1 MRTVIECKEP
11 NLSNSK
17 YQYLEADK
25 TRDWKTRGLQNV
37 KPSKPKTRV
46 LKNTLK
52 SNTEC

>member
-1 MRTVIECKEP
+1 MQRSKFKQLKVPIFTV
-11 NLSNSK
+11 
-17 YQYLEADK
+17 EADK

>member
-1 MRTVIECKEP
+1 MRTVIECKDA

-17 YQYLEADK
+17 YQYLETD
-25 TRDWKTRGLQNV
+25 KTRGLQNV
-37 KPSKPKTRV
+37 KPSKPETRV